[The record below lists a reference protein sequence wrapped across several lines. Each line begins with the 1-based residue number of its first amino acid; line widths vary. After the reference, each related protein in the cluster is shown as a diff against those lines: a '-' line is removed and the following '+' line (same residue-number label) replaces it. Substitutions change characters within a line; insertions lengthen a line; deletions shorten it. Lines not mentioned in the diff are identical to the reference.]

1 LERLEHTEA
10 NDSTTIMKPASF
22 EYCVP
27 ASLEEALQLLAQHKE
42 VARPLAGGQSLVPLM
57 NFRLAR
63 PAYLVDL
70 NGLNELNYL
79 RIENGDLL
87 IGAMTRQRALERS
100 AAVVAGWPLLQEA
113 TRHIG
118 HVQIRNRG
126 TVGGSLAHAYPSAE
140 LPVVMVALDAS
151 FRLRG
156 QQSERTVQAREFFV
170 DAMSTVLEPGE
181 LLVEIRVPKMPSRS
195 GSAFQE
201 ISRRHGDF
209 ALAAVAS
216 TITLRSDGT
225 IDSANLVFGGAK
237 PTLSSKTGT
246 LVGMKPD
253 TAIFNELANDAA
265 AELEAESDI
274 HASADYRKEVSKV
287 LARRALEQAATRA
300 SEGAK

>member
-1 LERLEHTEA
+1 
-10 NDSTTIMKPASF
+10 
-22 EYCVP
+22 
-27 ASLEEALQLLAQHKE
+27 
-42 VARPLAGGQSLVPLM
+42 
-57 NFRLAR
+57 
-63 PAYLVDL
+63 VDL
-70 NGLNELNYL
+70 NGLSELNYL

-237 PTLSSKTGT
+237 PTLSPKTGT
-246 LVGMKPD
+246 LVGKKPD
-253 TAIFNELANDAA
+253 TAIFNEVANDAA
-265 AELEAESDI
+265 AELEPESDI